1 MGGGQALATAQAH
14 AVHSAPR
21 AEPAGPRLR
30 RFEDVVAY
38 AGEGRDI
45 ALKNAL
51 ERDVRLV
58 RFEEG
63 QIEFALAEGG
73 RRSLANDIA
82 QALHAWTGRRWMV
95 AVSSQQGA
103 ASLHEQ
109 RTAAERERKS
119 GAAEHPLVQAVLTR
133 FPGAEVVDVRDKA
146 PELPEP
152 APIDADASA
161 EGAGESSD
169 DDEI

>member
-1 MGGGQALATAQAH
+1 MGGGQALATAQAR
-14 AVHSAPR
+14 AVQPQARP
-21 AEPAGPRLR
+21 EPAGPRLR
-30 RFEDVVAY
+30 RFEDVVAH
-38 AGEGRDI
+38 AGEVRDI
-45 ALKNAL
+45 ALKDAL

-73 RRSLANDIA
+73 RRSLANDLA

-95 AVSSQQGA
+95 AVSSQPGA
-103 ASLHEQ
+103 PTLREQ
-109 RTAAERERKS
+109 RREAERERKS

-133 FPGAEVVDVRDKA
+133 FPGAQIVDVRDRA

-152 APIDADASA
+152 IDADAPVDA
-161 EGAGESSD
+161 AGEPGSD
-169 DDEI
+169 EDEL